1 LNPRTQKFTASIAAT
16 FLVLFLLTL
25 SQAQTSTFH
34 NAPASSKNLS
44 NPFTGQPKAAE
55 AGAKI
60 FAQTCAKCHGEN
72 GHGTGNIPA
81 LTEGPTQSATDGE
94 LFWFITKGDINNGM
108 PSWKSLPKPQRWQV
122 VSFVKTL
129 PKTPQAQSSA
139 PAMAVSAD
147 TTQAPSPPAPFTD

>member
-1 LNPRTQKFTASIAAT
+1 LNPRTQKFTASVAAT

-25 SQAQTSTFH
+25 SQAQTSPFH
-34 NAPASSKNLS
+34 DAPASAKNVG

-94 LFWFITKGDINNGM
+94 LFWKMTTGRLPM
-108 PSWKSLPKPQRWQV
+108 PSWAQLSDTQRWELV
-122 VSFVKTL
+122 NYIRTL
-129 PKTPQAQSSA
+129 SGKAAAQKKEE
-139 PAMAVSAD
+139 
-147 TTQAPSPPAPFTD
+147 